1 MMTDAG
7 AKVMIFSGANSGVM
21 RSDLKSVDN
30 MPSDEVLERRRLEL
44 NRTILAVRN
53 NLLEVGSFPPDV
65 AMMTDPNNP
74 FSKVVQDW
82 WASPLT
88 TVEFAYYLWFC
99 DLAVG
104 GEGAWNNG
112 FLGSRWADIFV
123 NNLRVRVAF
132 YTRSSDPKYFETL
145 ERQNIIPRGKHNT
158 LFIFNTLYFQ
168 EDESHRT
175 LIRPTAQEAKEWF
188 EYMDNLIEKF
198 PQTHIDKA
206 TAILNTIIGNT
217 EQTVLIHDDEER
229 FKRLKADLRDA
240 RFQSRYEEYE
250 DSQRLISE
258 MSRKE
263 RDARQ
268 EAEEIARKED
278 VARIEVLRKQEI
290 ARKAEEKKRHED
302 WLKSQEAET
311 KRMAKEVEAKKKAD
325 ALAKKTAEEEDR
337 IKRMDEGQLKAFLKT
352 IPARPAKTIRNGAG
366 CVIDQTQKQKQW
378 DEKWGQ
384 YKKYMK

>member
-1 MMTDAG
+1 MNPNMIRELTDAG
-7 AKVMIFSGANSGVM
+7 AKVMIFSGVNSGVM
-21 RSDLKSVDN
+21 RSDLKSIDS

-44 NRTILAVRN
+44 NRTILDVRS

-74 FSKVVQDW
+74 FPEAVREW

-132 YTRSSDPKYFETL
+132 YSRSSDPKYFETL

-175 LIRPTAQEAKEWF
+175 LIRPTAQETEEWF
-188 EYMDNLIEKF
+188 GYMDTLIKKF
-198 PQTHIDKA
+198 PQIHIDKVSG
-206 TAILNTIIGNT
+206 ILTTILGNT

-229 FKRLKADLRDA
+229 FKRLKADIANSGFTYREA
-240 RFQSRYEEYE
+240 
-250 DSQRLISE
+250 
-258 MSRKE
+258 

-268 EAEEIARKED
+268 EAEETARKED

-325 ALAKKTAEEEDR
+325 ALAKKTAEEEER
-337 IKRMDEGQLKAFLKT
+337 IKNMDEGKLKAFLKT
-352 IPARPAKTIRNGAG
+352 IPPRPAKTIRNGAG